1 MTGGAGRNKGASWVG
16 IWLGEWENVDGDVDN
31 LHKRV
36 VDRDHKH
43 LTGVLQRRVVDV
55 AGHVGAG
62 ARRACGSVGSLVS
75 YRHRYMAAYHG
86 CGNIWKRTEG
96 SWDTNDNTLALKL
109 LGDVDLVA
117 GRGLDEI
124 NAWDGVANLN
134 TGACR

>member
-1 MTGGAGRNKGASWVG
+1 MWVG
-16 IWLGEWENVDGDVDN
+16 IWLGERKNVGEGVVN

-62 ARRACGSVGSLVS
+62 ARRACGSGGSLVS
-75 YRHRYMAAYHG
+75 YRYSRCMAAYHG
-86 CGNIWKRTEG
+86 CGNNWKRTEG
-96 SWDTNDNTLALKL
+96 SWDTDDNTLALKL

>member
-1 MTGGAGRNKGASWVG
+1 MD
-16 IWLGEWENVDGDVDN
+16 EDVDN
-31 LHKRV
+31 LHKGV

-62 ARRACGSVGSLVS
+62 ARRAYKSGESLVS
-75 YRHRYMAAYHG
+75 YRYSRCMAAYHG
-86 CGNIWKRTEG
+86 SGNIWERTEG
-96 SWDTNDNTLALKL
+96 SWDTDDNTLALKL

>member
-1 MTGGAGRNKGASWVG
+1 MWVKAV
-16 IWLGEWENVDGDVDN
+16 EN
-31 LHKRV
+31 LHKWV
-36 VDRDHKH
+36 VDRHHKH

-75 YRHRYMAAYHG
+75 YRHRYMAVYHG
-86 CGNIWKRTEG
+86 CGNMWKRTEG

-117 GRGLDEI
+117 RRGLDEVD
-124 NAWDGVANLN
+124 AGDGVANLN
-134 TGACR
+134 TGACGRLEAAGCAEGTRSE